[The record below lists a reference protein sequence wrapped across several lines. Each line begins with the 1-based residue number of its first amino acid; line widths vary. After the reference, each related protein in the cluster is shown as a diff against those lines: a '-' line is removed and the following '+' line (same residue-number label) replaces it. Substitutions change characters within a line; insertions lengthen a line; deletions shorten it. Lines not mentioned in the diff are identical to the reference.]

1 MDGKMICLHCFFSL
15 RQIQLLCVMT
25 LFIWT
30 EKNVLWINI
39 HHFCIGDIIL
49 NFQMISRSEI
59 QHFKLSINEATRMFL
74 YNQIISRTYNP
85 KASRTY
91 TVLFHNLPAKS
102 KMAAFKHQVLQP
114 INLWKRCLPLLNTLS
129 FLPSPSILCVSALE
143 SNDKVLECSPHWDF
157 PKCLWWPLTI
167 HRQCSILQLS
177 AAIVFSVLATRSRLR
192 SSRVTVQATRG
203 NLYGSLPY
211 SF

>member
-1 MDGKMICLHCFFSL
+1 LFFSL

-39 HHFCIGDIIL
+39 HHFCIGDII

-91 TVLFHNLPAKS
+91 TVLFHNLPAKF

-129 FLPSPSILCVSALE
+129 FLPSPSILCVNAWNRVIKSLNVVHTE
-143 SNDKVLECSPHWDF
+143 IF
-157 PKCLWWPLTI
+157 PNVFDGRWQFIGSVQYFNSL
-167 HRQCSILQLS
+167 LQS
-177 AAIVFSVLATRSRLR
+177 YF
-192 SSRVTVQATRG
+192 Q
-203 NLYGSLPY
+203 
-211 SF
+211 F